1 MAGADRPASRD
12 WLFAAVAFQLAV
24 ALLVGGTAR
33 PMHVLLCFFA
43 SLPTLALLLM
53 GTRSR
58 KPGWTALLAL
68 ALYALAWLQLVP
80 LPPGVWTALPG
91 RELAVQVLDVAGL
104 PLGWR
109 PLALDPG
116 AAAAALASLAAPLI
130 LLVAAGRLGS
140 EEQRKLLLA
149 IFALALVTAVFGVLQ
164 RLTGSM
170 TLYDIEHA
178 GAATGLFAN
187 RNHQAAFLAC
197 AMVLL
202 PALRASDDDRSAG
215 LIALAAGL
223 VLFTGILAT
232 TSRAGIVLG
241 TLALIVTPLLWLR
254 PSPRLVIVGAVLL
267 ALAGLALMQ
276 IPALAPVFDRFA
288 TLAQDQRI
296 DMAETTWAA
305 ARSYFPAGSGWGSFV
320 PVFMGFE
327 DLDTMNDRYVVAAH
341 NDYWQLLLEG
351 GALGLITALA
361 APVALLALA
370 ARHWRGRVSPRL
382 WSLWWVAAILLLH
395 SAVDFPLRTDA
406 LAALFALAFA
416 TQDNRRKPLPA
427 EAMDG

>member
-1 MAGADRPASRD
+1 MVGADRPASRD
-12 WLFAAVAFQLAV
+12 WLFAAVAFQLTV
-24 ALLVGGTAR
+24 ALLFGGTAR
-33 PMHVLLCFFA
+33 PMHVLVCFFA

-53 GTRSR
+53 GTRERSA
-58 KPGWTALLAL
+58 GWTALLAL
-68 ALYALAWLQLVP
+68 AVYALAWLQLVP
-80 LPPGVWTALPG
+80 LPPGIWTALPG
-91 RELAVQVLDVAGL
+91 RELSVQVLDVAGM

-149 IFALALVTAVFGVLQ
+149 IVALALVTAVFGVLQ

-178 GAATGLFAN
+178 GTATGLFAN
-187 RNHQAAFLAC
+187 RNHQAAFLVC

-202 PALRASDDDRSAG
+202 PAVRTSDDDRRAG

-232 TSRAGIVLG
+232 TSRAGIILG
-241 TLALIVTPLLWLR
+241 TLGLIVTPLLWLR
-254 PSPRLVIVGAVLL
+254 PSPRPVIAGAPLL

-341 NDYWQLLLEG
+341 NDYLQLLLEG
-351 GALGLITALA
+351 GALGLIAALA
-361 APVALLALA
+361 APLALLALA
-370 ARHWRGRVSPRL
+370 VRHWRGKVSPRL

>member
-1 MAGADRPASRD
+1 MR
-12 WLFAAVAFQLAV
+12 
-24 ALLVGGTAR
+24 T
-33 PMHVLLCFFA
+33 
-43 SLPTLALLLM
+43 
-53 GTRSR
+53 
-58 KPGWTALLAL
+58 
-68 ALYALAWLQLVP
+68 
-80 LPPGVWTALPG
+80 
-91 RELAVQVLDVAGL
+91 
-104 PLGWR
+104 
-109 PLALDPG
+109 
-116 AAAAALASLAAPLI
+116 
-130 LLVAAGRLGS
+130 
-140 EEQRKLLLA
+140 
-149 IFALALVTAVFGVLQ
+149 
-164 RLTGSM
+164 
-170 TLYDIEHA
+170 
-178 GAATGLFAN
+178 
-187 RNHQAAFLAC
+187 
-197 AMVLL
+197 
-202 PALRASDDDRSAG
+202 SDDDRRAG

-232 TSRAGIVLG
+232 TSRTGIVLG
-241 TLALIVTPLLWLR
+241 TLGLIVTPLLWLR
-254 PSPRLVIVGAVLL
+254 PSPRPVIVGAPLL

-341 NDYWQLLLEG
+341 NDYLQLLLEG
-351 GALGLITALA
+351 GALGLIAALA
-361 APVALLALA
+361 APLALLALA
-370 ARHWRGRVSPRL
+370 VRHWRGKVSPRL

-406 LAALFALAFA
+406 LAALFAMAFA